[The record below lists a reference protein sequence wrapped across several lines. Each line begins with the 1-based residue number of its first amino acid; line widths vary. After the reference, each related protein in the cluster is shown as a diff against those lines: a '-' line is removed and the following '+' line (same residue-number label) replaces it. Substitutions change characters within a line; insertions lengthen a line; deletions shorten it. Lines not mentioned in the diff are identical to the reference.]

1 MATLAIR
8 PQINNKVFSWAI
20 AKIGVTIDEAERKY
34 PKIKQWQTGELSATV
49 NQLKDFSNHYH
60 FPFGYFFLK
69 SLPEHNV
76 EEIPFFRSGDEIL
89 LSENENVNETVK
101 ILKDSQEWLSD
112 YLKNNGADKNPIF
125 PMFQMSLSGRGCLII
140 PGLL

>member
-1 MATLAIR
+1 M
-8 PQINNKVFSWAI
+8 
-20 AKIGVTIDEAERKY
+20 
-34 PKIKQWQTGELSATV
+34 
-49 NQLKDFSNHYH
+49 LKKSH
-60 FPFGYFFLK
+60 FLEVVMK
-69 SLPEHNV
+69 
-76 EEIPFFRSGDEIL
+76 IL

>member
-1 MATLAIR
+1 MSALAIR

-20 AKIGVTIDEAERKY
+20 AKIGVTLDEAEQKY

-49 NQLKDFSNHYH
+49 NQLKDFSNHYHFHH

-101 ILKDSQEWLSD
+101 ILKDRQEWLSG
-112 YLKNNGADKNPIF
+112 Y
-125 PMFQMSLSGRGCLII
+125 
-140 PGLL
+140 